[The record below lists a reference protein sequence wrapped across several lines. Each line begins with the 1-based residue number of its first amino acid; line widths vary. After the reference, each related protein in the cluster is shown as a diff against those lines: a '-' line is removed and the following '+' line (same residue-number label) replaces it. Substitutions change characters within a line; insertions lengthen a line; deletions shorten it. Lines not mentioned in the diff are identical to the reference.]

1 MRAATIATIAAASW
15 MANAVHHRLPR
26 RAATFAAASWTANAY
41 VAAGDIAKF
50 HWLGETGAKDILN
63 TCPLI

>member
-15 MANAVHHRLPR
+15 TANADHNRLPT
-26 RAATFAAASWTANAY
+26 RAATCAAASWTANAY

-50 HWLGETGAKDILN
+50 QWLGETGATDILN